1 MFLVFIDGIERRTIQ
16 NEVNAH
22 FGRGSSHISFFS
34 ALELN
39 LCLNLLSLYIETKQS
54 NFSFQ
59 GVNDIFLL
67 VLFFVFFC
75 VIVAT
80 FALHL
85 FSDVEAKY
93 PKGGYQPFAGNKIK
107 TTDKVD
113 EKTPLL
119 SNENEVGE
127 PLANGLKS
135 SVNAET
141 KTPEQVKS
149 IFEQ

>member
-1 MFLVFIDGIERRTIQ
+1 MQ
-16 NEVNAH
+16 
-22 FGRGSSHISFFS
+22 
-34 ALELN
+34 
-39 LCLNLLSLYIETKQS
+39 LCSNLLVQEVFVLKLDKIK
-54 NFSFQ
+54 FSFQ
-59 GVNDIFLL
+59 GANDIFLL

-93 PKGGYQPFAGNKIK
+93 PKGGYQPFANKNIK
-107 TTDKVD
+107 ITDEDD

-119 SNENEVGE
+119 GNEKEVGE
-127 PLANGLKS
+127 PLANGLKT

-141 KTPEQVKS
+141 KTSEEVKPV
-149 IFEQ
+149 FQQ

>member
-1 MFLVFIDGIERRTIQ
+1 MQ
-16 NEVNAH
+16 
-22 FGRGSSHISFFS
+22 
-34 ALELN
+34 
-39 LCLNLLSLYIETKQS
+39 LCSNLLVQEVSVLKLDKIK
-54 NFSFQ
+54 FSFQ
-59 GVNDIFLL
+59 GANDIFLL

-93 PKGGYQPFAGNKIK
+93 PKGGYQPFANKSIK
-107 TTDKVD
+107 ITDEDD

-119 SNENEVGE
+119 GNEKEVGE
-127 PLANGLKS
+127 PLANGLKT

-141 KTPEQVKS
+141 KTSEEVKPV
-149 IFEQ
+149 FQQ